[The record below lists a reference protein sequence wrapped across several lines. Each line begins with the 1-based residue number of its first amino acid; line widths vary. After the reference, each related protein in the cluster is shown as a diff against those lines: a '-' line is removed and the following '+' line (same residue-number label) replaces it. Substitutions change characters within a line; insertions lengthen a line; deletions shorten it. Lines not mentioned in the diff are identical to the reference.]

1 MDYLFT
7 RNLLHEYTM
16 KKRKLK
22 EKELKEKRKKECKQ
36 QLDVWKDKMCKN
48 HVTNWAHTRGCRMK
62 SAGNF
67 DEEMRNG
74 DDFSV
79 IWR

>member
-16 KKRKLK
+16 KKGKLK

-36 QLDVWKDKMCKN
+36 QLDVWKDKNVQKSRDPLSS
-48 HVTNWAHTRGCRMK
+48 HTRLPHEIGGK
-62 SAGNF
+62 F
-67 DEEMRNG
+67 
-74 DDFSV
+74 
-79 IWR
+79 